1 MGIIRSDFGRCADN
15 EAASRDARKLGEKLG
30 VLVAVKLR
38 IGQKDNDFGR
48 TTSV

>member
-1 MGIIRSDFGRCADN
+1 MGIIRSTFARCADN
-15 EAASRDARKLGEKLG
+15 AAASGDAQKVGAKLG

-38 IGQKDNDFGR
+38 VGKKADDFGR